1 MKQCK
6 HGVLLYGRH
15 CIQCERERE
24 KTLDQLTCD
33 SCGDVFHA
41 PQLGSDQVRFGA
53 ICDNCKPKPTTVTI
67 RSFRIVDRKIIDG
80 ESDEQISKR

>member
-1 MKQCK
+1 MKQCE

-15 CIQCERERE
+15 CIQCE
-24 KTLDQLTCD
+24 Q
-33 SCGDVFHA
+33 A
-41 PQLGSDQVRFGA
+41 
-53 ICDNCKPKPTTVTI
+53 TVTI